1 MPDIFDLFKKI
12 EHSPAATLSP
22 FEWVVAGLGN
32 PGREYDGTRHNMG
45 FDVLNFY
52 SKRQGFK
59 IDSIRF
65 KSYCGEHFVDGK
77 RVLFLKPTTFMNLS
91 GDAVREAMNF
101 YKLPPNRLI
110 VISDDV
116 NLPAGKL
123 RIRTKGSAGGH
134 NGLKDIIYKLG
145 SEDFIRIR
153 VGVGEKPNP
162 EYDMGDWVLGRIG
175 GEDRE
180 NVINACT
187 MASDAIPYI

>member
-12 EHSPAATLSP
+12 ERSPAPTLSSV
-22 FEWVVAGLGN
+22 EWVVAGLGN
-32 PGREYDGTRHNMG
+32 PGREYEGTRHNMG

-59 IDSIRF
+59 IDSIKF
-65 KSYCGEHFVDGK
+65 KSYCGEYFVEGK
-77 RVLFLKPTTFMNLS
+77 RVLFLKPATFMNLS

-101 YKLPPNRLI
+101 YKLPPDRLI
-110 VISDDV
+110 IISDDV
-116 NLPAGKL
+116 NLPTGKL

-145 SEDFIRIR
+145 SEDFVRIR

-162 EYDMGDWVLGRIG
+162 EYDMADWVLGRIG
-175 GEDRE
+175 GDDRE

-187 MASDAIPYI
+187 RA